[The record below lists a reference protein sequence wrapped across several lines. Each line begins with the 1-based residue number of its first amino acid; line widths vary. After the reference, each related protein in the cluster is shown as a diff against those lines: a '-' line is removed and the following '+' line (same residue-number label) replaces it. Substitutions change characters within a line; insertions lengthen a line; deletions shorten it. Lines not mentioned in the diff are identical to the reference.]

1 MMPPKDDT
9 PTPPKVRTDTAPRLE
24 DPRAP
29 AEAPRVAAPASSG
42 DRPLGELFSE
52 LSQGVTTLLSQ
63 EIALAKAEVNQKVSR
78 AAKDAVSLAI
88 GGVLALGGYLALI
101 AFLIIVLTFLVPLWI
116 SALIVTLLFLGVGYI
131 FIQRG
136 LSDLKRLNPVP
147 EKTIESLQ
155 EDKEWAKEQLK

>member
-1 MMPPKDDT
+1 MPPRDDT
-9 PTPPKVRTDTAPRLE
+9 PTPPKVTADPAPRLE

-29 AEAPRVAAPASSG
+29 TTAPRTAAPAG
-42 DRPLGELFSE
+42 DRPLGELFTE
-52 LSQGVTTLLSQ
+52 LSQGLTTLLSQ

-78 AAKDAVSLAI
+78 AARDAVSLAI

-116 SALIVTLLFLGVGYI
+116 SALIVTLVFLVAGYI

-136 LSDLKRLNPVP
+136 ISDLKRVNPVP
-147 EKTIESLQ
+147 EKTIASLQ

>member
-1 MMPPKDDT
+1 MPPRDDT
-9 PTPPKVRTDTAPRLE
+9 PTPPKVTADTAPRLE

-29 AEAPRVAAPASSG
+29 TTAPRVAAPTSG
-42 DRPLGELFSE
+42 NDRPLGELFTE
-52 LSQGVTTLLSQ
+52 LSQGLTTLLSQ

-116 SALIVTLLFLGVGYI
+116 SSLIVTLVFLVAGYI

-136 LSDLKRLNPVP
+136 ISDLKRMNPVP